1 MILLSQINAEC
12 APMVAP
18 STMAAIVRVESG
30 GNPMAM
36 WNNSTRSMVIP
47 GSRAQAI
54 RYLRHAMAA
63 GQRVDVGLAQV
74 DTGNFAAFGLRPQNA
89 FNACANLRA
98 GGEIL
103 HMDWQQALSSGY
115 RGQQA
120 LYHAFEAYNSGRL
133 RGDAQYANRILGAA
147 GVPTSAGCKPAGCMP
162 ADYGGLRTASWG
174 NQINALLPSNP
185 FPQFRWLAAGRLAAG
200 RLTADGQAKSAQAV
214 TTGPSDDSRS
224 WPVLP

>member
-1 MILLSQINAEC
+1 MIFLSQISAEC

-30 GNPMAM
+30 GNPLAM
-36 WNNSTRSMVIP
+36 WNNGTRSMVIP
-47 GSRAQAI
+47 GNRAQAI
-54 RYLRHAMAA
+54 QYLRQAMAA

-74 DTGNFAAFGLRPQNA
+74 DTGNFAAFGLTPRNA
-89 FNACANLRA
+89 FDACANLRA

-103 HMDWQQALSSGY
+103 RVDWQQARENGY

-147 GVPTSAGCKPAGCMP
+147 GAPAPAGRMP
-162 ADYGGLRTASWG
+162 ADYGGMRTVS
-174 NQINALLPSNP
+174 QVNAALPTNP

-200 RLTADGQAKSAQAV
+200 GLAAGRQAKPAQAV
-214 TTGPSDDSRS
+214 TPAPSGGSRS

>member
-1 MILLSQINAEC
+1 MIPLSQISAEC
-12 APMVAP
+12 APMVAAR
-18 STMAAIVRVESG
+18 TMGAIVQAESG
-30 GNPMAM
+30 GNPLAM

-54 RYLRHAMAA
+54 QYLRKAMAA

-74 DTGNFAAFGLRPQNA
+74 DTGNFSAFGLTPRTA

-98 GGEIL
+98 GSEIL
-103 HMDWQQALSSGY
+103 RMDWQQALASGY

-133 RGDAQYANRILGAA
+133 WGDAQYANRILGAA
-147 GVPTSAGCKPAGCMP
+147 GAFAPAGCKPT
-162 ADYGGLRTASWG
+162 DYSGLRTISQG
-174 NQINALLPSNP
+174 NKALPTNP
-185 FPQFRWLAAGRLAAG
+185 FPQFRWR
-200 RLTADGQAKSAQAV
+200 AKSAQAV
-214 TTGPSDDSRS
+214 TPAPSGDSHS